1 MLVVQSCPAFCNP
14 VDCSLPGSSIHGTLQ
29 ARILEQVAI
38 LFSRESSL
46 PRDWTRSSHIAG
58 RFFTAWAT
66 RESHS
71 FHISKP
77 LLRSSPL
84 FEILSLSLSGHLF
97 HIHSPRN
104 LFRLFSFQIL
114 SLYEHSYQQKKN
126 DFLLICIRFLFYQW
140 MQVFL
145 PFLFFASLI
154 CSLAISLF
162 ICIQSLC
169 RHWYV
174 S

>member
-1 MLVVQSCPAFCNP
+1 MLVIQLCLTFCNP
-14 VDCSLPGSSIHGTLQ
+14 MDCSLPGSSIHGTLQ

-38 LFSRESSL
+38 LFSSQSSL

-58 RFFTAWAT
+58 RFFSAWAT

-84 FEILSLSLSGHLF
+84 FEILSLSLGIYFIFTHQGIFLDYSIFKSYLF
-97 HIHSPRN
+97 MST
-104 LFRLFSFQIL
+104 L
-114 SLYEHSYQQKKN
+114 YQQKKN

-169 RHWYV
+169 HHWYV

>member
-1 MLVVQSCPAFCNP
+1 MLVVQSRLTFCNP

-38 LFSRESSL
+38 LFSSESSL

-58 RFFTAWAT
+58 RFFIAWAT

-84 FEILSLSLSGHLF
+84 FEILSLSLGIYFIFTHQGIFLDYSIFKSYLF
-97 HIHSPRN
+97 MSTLINRK
-104 LFRLFSFQIL
+104 RTIFSWYA
-114 SLYEHSYQQKKN
+114 SDSYFTN
-126 DFLLICIRFLFYQW
+126 ECRYSFPFC
-140 MQVFL
+140 FL
-145 PFLFFASLI
+145 P
-154 CSLAISLF
+154 
-162 ICIQSLC
+162 
-169 RHWYV
+169 H
-174 S
+174 